1 MSELSNT
8 ISVVLNRTY
17 GALSTEDI
25 NDQETYYQDGNHAYV
40 TNRRKKPGVPRYT
53 LEVRPSGIRGA
64 NNGQLIMSLNKQQSQ
79 KTAGEVHVY

>member
-8 ISVVLNRTY
+8 LSVVLNRTY

-25 NDQETYYQDGNHAYV
+25 NDQETYYQDDNHAYV

-64 NNGQLIMSLNKQQSQ
+64 NNGQLNMKQQSQ